1 MLNGMGE
8 RMSETKKLWEQIY
21 EETIWDEEAAKSIA
35 YRMEWQGMSR
45 SEAEAR
51 QREETRHYQQQS
63 VYTLMVGDLCV
74 DYEHGEVWFDGQRVD
89 VNPVEYRLLLCLTAI
104 PGRLMSYSDILRQM
118 HIRIWEHGAQEFLQS
133 HVRNLYQKIDPRYL
147 VELYGVGYLVI
158 DPEEVD
164 RYGGGNR
171 RPFRTAIISN
181 HLIHIA
187 DDGSLV
193 VQEVGSMDSTVLPPQ
208 VSVALRMF
216 FHRQESVVPLAPN
229 KDPLTNDEMAIMP
242 LAACGYSDDVIASHL
257 GMVAAEVRHHI
268 NRILV
273 KFQLDNQVQLAMHMV
288 RRGLIRT
295 EDGIIARGG
304 V

>member
-1 MLNGMGE
+1 
-8 RMSETKKLWEQIY
+8 MSETKKLWEQIY
-21 EETIWDEEAAKSIA
+21 EETAWDEEAAKSIA
-35 YRMEWQGMSR
+35 YRMEWQGLSR

-51 QREETRHYQQQS
+51 QREEARYHQQQS
-63 VYTLMVGDLCV
+63 VYVLQVGDLRV
-74 DYEHGEVWFDGQRVD
+74 DYEHGEVWFDDQRVD
-89 VNPVEYRLLLCLTAI
+89 VNPIEYRLLLCLAAI
-104 PGRLMSYSDILRQM
+104 PGRLMPYGDILRQM
-118 HIRIWEHGAQEFLQS
+118 HVRIWEGGAQEFLQPHAQS
-133 HVRNLYQKIDPRYL
+133 LHQKIDPRYL

-158 DPEEVD
+158 DPEDMD
-164 RYGGGNR
+164 RYGGGNQQ
-171 RPFRTAIISN
+171 PFRTAIISD

-193 VQEVGSMDSTVLPPQ
+193 IQEDSSLDSVILSPQ
-208 VSVALRMF
+208 VSVALRTF
-216 FHRQESVVPLAPN
+216 FHRQESVVPIAPN
-229 KDPLTNDEMAIMP
+229 KDPLTDNEMAVMP
-242 LAACGYSDDVIASHL
+242 LAACGYSDDAIASHL
-257 GMVAAEVRHHI
+257 GMTSLEVRHHI